1 MVLFG
6 VACAATGVLLGCGG
20 GGSSSSNPLTCGPT
34 YLTPNYVTAVDP
46 GDNTP
51 NEVLTWSQ
59 FPLRLFIKNT
69 VTHPS
74 TVATTDEHA
83 IEAASRW
90 TNASNGQANFVR
102 VTQQSQ
108 AQVTFEVATLPSPVG
123 SGGTLGFTE
132 VTYFQSNRQ
141 IVSARIVV
149 NVWNG
154 MTSDQFDKG
163 LKNTITHEF
172 GHALFMQGHSDA
184 DADVM
189 YFQGELDVDSAL
201 TTRDVNSFLTAY
213 CGNFRS
219 RATRSNPDE
228 KPVTIRIECKND
240 GSHLKT
246 HSCSGGSCSHKL

>member
-1 MVLFG
+1 MAMFG
-6 VACAATGVLLGCGG
+6 VACAGGGVLLGCGG

-34 YLTPNYVTAVDP
+34 YLTPNYVSAIDP

-51 NEVLTWSQ
+51 NEVLTWSE
-59 FPLRLFIKNT
+59 FPIRLYIKNT
-69 VTHPS
+69 VSHPS

-83 IEAASRW
+83 LEGAARW

-102 VTQQSQ
+102 VSTESQ

-123 SGGTLGFTE
+123 SGGTLGYTE
-132 VTYFQSNRQ
+132 VMYFPSSRR
-141 IVSARIVV
+141 IVSARVVV

-154 MTSDQFDKG
+154 MTADQFNKG

-189 YFQGELDVDSAL
+189 YFQGELDLDNVL
-201 TTRDVNSFLTAY
+201 TSRDVNSFLTAY
-213 CGNFRS
+213 CGTFRS
-219 RATRSNPDE
+219 RATRSLPGE
-228 KPVTIRIECKND
+228 KPVMVRIECKND
-240 GSHLKT
+240 GSFTET
-246 HSCSGGSCSHKL
+246 HVCSGGSCEH